1 MTNKRDYYDVL
12 GVDKSATPAQ
22 IKSAYRKL
30 ALKWHPDRNKE
41 SDAETKFK
49 EVNEAYEVLSNPK
62 KKETY
67 DQFGHT
73 AFDPSAGGP
82 FSRAGSAKTGPFT
95 YTYHSQGSPGSFND
109 AFGGF
114 SDPFQIFETFF
125 GGGGFNQ
132 AYQSKIHYS
141 LKISFMEAV
150 KGVKKNLVHQGK
162 EHTINIPAGADDGTR
177 IRYKDFDVSVNV
189 SPHKHFKREN
199 YDVYLDQHISFKDAI
214 LGSNINVPTLDGDLK
229 IKIKPG
235 TQPNT
240 LIRLSGKGISH
251 IQSSRK
257 GDFYIRLLV
266 DLPKRTSRK
275 QKQILKNF

>member
-1 MTNKRDYYDVL
+1 MTSKRDYYDIL
-12 GVDKSATPAQ
+12 GLDKSATSTQ

-41 SDAETKFK
+41 TDAEAKFK
-49 EVNEAYEVLSNPK
+49 EVNEAYEVLSNSK
-62 KKETY
+62 KKQTY

-95 YTYHSQGSPGSFND
+95 YTYHSQGSPGSFNE

-132 AYQSKIHYS
+132 TYRSKIHYS
-141 LKISFMEAV
+141 LKIDFMEAV
-150 KGVKKNLVHQGK
+150 KGVRKKLVHQGK
-162 EHTINIPAGADDGTR
+162 EYTVNIPAGADDGTR
-177 IRYKDFDVSVNV
+177 IRYTDFDVSVNV
-189 SPHKHFKREN
+189 SPHRHFKREGS
-199 YDVYLDQHISFKDAI
+199 DVYLDQHLSFVDAI
-214 LGSNINVPTLDGDLK
+214 LGTTLDVPTLNGDLK

-240 LIRLSGKGISH
+240 LIRLSNKGIPH
-251 IQSSRK
+251 LRSSRK

-266 DLPKRTSRK
+266 DLPKRTTRK
-275 QKQILKNF
+275 QKQVLKQF

>member
-1 MTNKRDYYDVL
+1 MTSKRDYYDIL
-12 GVDKSATPAQ
+12 GLDKSATSAQ
-22 IKSAYRKL
+22 IKSSYRKL
-30 ALKWHPDRNKE
+30 ALKSHPDRNKE
-41 SDAETKFK
+41 NNAEAKFK
-49 EVNEAYEVLSNPK
+49 EINEAYEVLSNSK
-62 KKETY
+62 KKQTY
-67 DQFGHT
+67 DQFGHA

-82 FSRAGSAKTGPFT
+82 FSQAGSAKTGPFT
-95 YTYHSQGSPGSFND
+95 YTYHSQGSPGSFNE

-132 AYQSKIHYS
+132 TYRPKIRYS
-141 LKISFMEAV
+141 LKIDFMDAV
-150 KGVKKNLVHQGK
+150 KGVKKKLIHQGK
-162 EHTINIPAGADDGTR
+162 EYTVQIPAGAEDGTR
-177 IRYKDFDVSVNV
+177 IRYSDFDVSINV
-189 SPHKHFKREN
+189 SPHRYFKREG
-199 YDVYLDQHISFKDAI
+199 YDVYLDQHLSFVDAI
-214 LGSNINVPTLDGDLK
+214 IGTTLNVPTLDDDLK

-266 DLPKRTSRK
+266 DLPKRTTRK
-275 QKQILKNF
+275 QKQVLKQF